1 MIGDDD
7 FYLGGY
13 EEFNILDTTKDLG
26 FLSSLSIATGSFNQH
41 MFKKPLCALRETGDT
56 G

>member
-41 MFKKPLCALRETGDT
+41 MLKNRCVR
-56 G
+56 